1 MGNDVDLSPHVECLL
16 YRQTM
21 PIARWLTTLKKMNTR
36 YIHNGS
42 RLQTDRWLSLDA
54 AGPFL
59 PRHSCIAQNENVQMY
74 LVKWRNLSYLH
85 CSWETEQEL
94 IDYEGPHM
102 KQKLQ
107 VCALH
112 GRKS

>member
-1 MGNDVDLSPHVECLL
+1 
-16 YRQTM
+16 
-21 PIARWLTTLKKMNTR
+21 
-36 YIHNGS
+36 
-42 RLQTDRWLSLDA
+42 
-54 AGPFL
+54 
-59 PRHSCIAQNENVQMY
+59 MY

-85 CSWETEQEL
+85 CSWETQQEL